1 MAGCFIHLQG
11 RLQNERRAATLT
23 AARGLIYINKYEIVK
38 HELTNTPHTQQAVVA
53 RQLGK
58 SNGSNLKTKFARI
71 YNI

>member
-38 HELTNTPHTQQAVVA
+38 HELTNTHTHPTGRRGKAA
-53 RQLGK
+53 REIKWLQFE
-58 SNGSNLKTKFARI
+58 N
-71 YNI
+71 